1 MLQNLVA
8 GSIVIS
14 ITVLIH
20 TSGLIAT
27 TQLMSH
33 IVALFRLHGRR
44 SRILAMITIVMALFA
59 IITAEVW
66 LWAGVYVWLD
76 AFTEFETS
84 LYFSVVTFSTLG
96 YGDVVPNP
104 EWRLMAAME
113 AVNGFLL
120 VGWSTAYLVAA
131 GTRVGPFRAGVHF

>member
-66 LWAGVYVWLD
+66 LWAGVYVWLG

>member
-1 MLQNLVA
+1 MLHNLFGGFV
-8 GSIVIS
+8 VIGV
-14 ITVLIH
+14 TVLIH

-27 TQLMSH
+27 THLMSH
-33 IVALFRLHGRR
+33 VVARFRLHGRR
-44 SRILAMITIVMALFA
+44 SRMLAMITIVMALFT

-66 LWAGVYVWLD
+66 LWAGVYVWLG
-76 AFTEFETS
+76 AFTDIETA

-96 YGDVVPNP
+96 YGDVVPDA

-113 AVNGFLL
+113 AINGFLL